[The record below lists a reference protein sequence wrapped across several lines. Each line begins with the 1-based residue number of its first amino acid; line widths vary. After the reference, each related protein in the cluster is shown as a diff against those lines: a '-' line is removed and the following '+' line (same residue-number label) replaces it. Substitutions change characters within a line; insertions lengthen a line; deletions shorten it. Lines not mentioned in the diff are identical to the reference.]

1 MTILATL
8 PFSSSWWAAI
18 GAPMGNHLWQSTL
31 FAAVAGLLTLLLR
44 KNRAETRYSLWLIAS
59 AKFLLPFCLLIG
71 TGSHLR
77 SSNRPTISPTS
88 IYAVTQVI
96 SEPFAAVNPSLLAAP
111 ASESRQAA
119 LLRSLPTVLLI
130 VWSSGCAA
138 VVFLWWRRRQRTVA
152 ALRGALSTQAGR
164 EFEMLRLLE
173 RNSAITRHIELK
185 ISESTLEPGILGIF
199 RPVLLLP
206 TGISN
211 RLSDAQLKA
220 IITHEL
226 CHVRRRDNL
235 AATLHMLVE
244 AVFWFHPLVWWI
256 GARLVD
262 EREHACDEEVLKLG
276 SDPQAYAEGILK
288 VCEFYVESPLL
299 CAAGATGS
307 NLKKRIEAI
316 MTHRTAHQ
324 LEGGK
329 KLLLAAMGIAAVTA
343 PIAMGLAH
351 PAPVR
356 IRPQAQGADALVP
369 EYQVL
374 SLKPNKSGNTIDK
387 LILFRPNR
395 FTATNFTLRGLICVA
410 YGVQDSQIS
419 GGPDWL
425 SSEKYDIE
433 ANVDGSVAEAV
444 SNFTV
449 EPQRIMLQHLLSDQF
464 KLSLHHE
471 TRDLPVYELVVA
483 KDGPKL
489 SEANPGGTSRTSD
502 KNPDRK
508 GRTSRLFFSGTRLTG
523 EAVSPAALVG
533 PLSLLLGRPVLDK
546 TGLKGEY
553 DFTLDWLAPLRVP
566 ESAPFLLK
574 AVPEHAEALAKVHAI
589 EAASILMAVSDQLG
603 LELTPEIGPVET
615 LVIDH
620 AEEIMGERSSQTQ
633 PRDQGR
639 AESVAASMPPARVYK
654 AVSIKPHRS
663 ATSLAPTWNFPADGF
678 AATHVTLQS
687 LIQWAYGVEGFQIS
701 GAPDWLNT
709 DRYDV
714 EAKVDSSVA
723 NELRN
728 LSEEQ
733 RRAKQQPMLL
743 ELLADGFKLDVHR
756 ETRELPVYDLV
767 ITDNGTK
774 LQQAPAGESPRMR
787 FGSGLI
793 AGQSAPIGLAENGR
807 PSLVRML
814 SLELQRPV
822 LDKTGLKGTYDFSLR
837 WTSAASQ
844 SVEHG
849 PSILAA
855 VQEQLGLK
863 LLPSNEQTAPVQVL
877 VVDHA
882 ERVTSNQ
889 EVNAADLN

>member
-1 MTILATL
+1 M
-8 PFSSSWWAAI
+8 
-18 GAPMGNHLWQSTL
+18 
-31 FAAVAGLLTLLLR
+31 
-44 KNRAETRYSLWLIAS
+44 
-59 AKFLLPFCLLIG
+59 
-71 TGSHLR
+71 
-77 SSNRPTISPTS
+77 
-88 IYAVTQVI
+88 
-96 SEPFAAVNPSLLAAP
+96 
-111 ASESRQAA
+111 
-119 LLRSLPTVLLI
+119 
-130 VWSSGCAA
+130 
-138 VVFLWWRRRQRTVA
+138 
-152 ALRGALSTQAGR
+152 
-164 EFEMLRLLE
+164 
-173 RNSAITRHIELK
+173 
-185 ISESTLEPGILGIF
+185 
-199 RPVLLLP
+199 
-206 TGISN
+206 
-211 RLSDAQLKA
+211 
-220 IITHEL
+220 
-226 CHVRRRDNL
+226 
-235 AATLHMLVE
+235 
-244 AVFWFHPLVWWI
+244 
-256 GARLVD
+256 
-262 EREHACDEEVLKLG
+262 LKLG

-387 LILFRPNR
+387 LILFRPKR

-589 EAASILMAVSDQLG
+589 EAASILMAVSDQL
-603 LELTPEIGPVET
+603 
-615 LVIDH
+615 
-620 AEEIMGERSSQTQ
+620 
-633 PRDQGR
+633 
-639 AESVAASMPPARVYK
+639 
-654 AVSIKPHRS
+654 
-663 ATSLAPTWNFPADGF
+663 
-678 AATHVTLQS
+678 
-687 LIQWAYGVEGFQIS
+687 LIS
-701 GAPDWLNT
+701 
-709 DRYDV
+709 
-714 EAKVDSSVA
+714 
-723 NELRN
+723 
-728 LSEEQ
+728 
-733 RRAKQQPMLL
+733 
-743 ELLADGFKLDVHR
+743 H
-756 ETRELPVYDLV
+756 
-767 ITDNGTK
+767 
-774 LQQAPAGESPRMR
+774 
-787 FGSGLI
+787 
-793 AGQSAPIGLAENGR
+793 
-807 PSLVRML
+807 
-814 SLELQRPV
+814 
-822 LDKTGLKGTYDFSLR
+822 
-837 WTSAASQ
+837 
-844 SVEHG
+844 
-849 PSILAA
+849 
-855 VQEQLGLK
+855 
-863 LLPSNEQTAPVQVL
+863 
-877 VVDHA
+877 
-882 ERVTSNQ
+882 
-889 EVNAADLN
+889 